1 MKTIPVEEKFMLLK
15 KVLHEELC
23 FVTNRLVRT
32 YFPEMPVYPSDNPMT
47 VEEAITYLRGT
58 IERIQKDPEFFGKT
72 RYYLALSKSDKWF
85 PYKSEI

>member
-1 MKTIPVEEKFMLLK
+1 
-15 KVLHEELC
+15 
-23 FVTNRLVRT
+23 
-32 YFPEMPVYPSDNPMT
+32 MPVYPSDNPMT

-85 PYKSEI
+85 PYESEI